1 MPEDAADRDV
11 EGIVRE
17 LTRAEKLRLVRG
29 ARDPAGTATGYV
41 PGVDRLDV
49 PSLRLVDGPLG
60 IRAEGERAT
69 AFPAS
74 IATAATFDPELARE
88 QGAAMARE
96 ALAHD
101 QDVLLAPGTNLIR
114 VPHCGRNFEYYA
126 EDPHLSGVMAA
137 GFVEGVESAGV
148 LATVKHYVANNQETA
163 RTSVSAAVDDR
174 TLRELYLRPFRA
186 AVDAGVGCVMTA
198 YNRVNG
204 VHMSDHADLVG
215 GVLKGEWGFD
225 GVVMSD
231 WYGLESTV
239 GAATAGLDLEMPGV
253 PVAPDDVAVGD
264 WDDDGTGESG
274 GDPGRGDPDAAD
286 PLASFEWP
294 DGIPDATHA
303 GLFGDPL
310 AAALDADEVPPER
323 LDDMVRRVLG
333 AYDRLGLLSGTRA
346 ERPAG
351 ELDTPAHRE
360 LAERVAA
367 RGTVLLEN
375 DGVLPLSGDADVAVI
390 GPHVGEAKLGGGG
403 SSETTPFHSVS
414 PVAGFRDRADGRVTV
429 ARGIPEI
436 ASVSLFDLLPFV
448 ERPEEADGD
457 GDGGAD
463 SGGGADVDGSGDR
476 GAAGAGDAF
485 DVDAAVEDAVDAD
498 EPSLEAAT
506 EAAAAA
512 DVAVVFVR
520 DTTTEGRDRDSLR
533 LPGRQDDLVEAV
545 AAANERT
552 VVVLRTGGPVE
563 VPWRDD
569 VAALVEAW
577 YPGQADGRAVA
588 ATLYGDRDPSGR
600 LPVTFAPEGT
610 YPTADDRR
618 FPGVDGVA
626 HYEEGLFVGYRAFDA
641 DRTEGDPVYPFG
653 HGESYATFA
662 YGEASVTDST
672 VSVTVENV
680 ADRPGREV
688 VQAYVRP
695 PETGPGS
702 TVERPVRELAGVT
715 AVPLHA
721 GESRTVDIDLDER
734 ALGRYDESAGW
745 TIDPGVYAVEVGRS
759 VADVRTTTTLER

>member
-1 MPEDAADRDV
+1 MSEDAAGRDV

-126 EDPHLSGVMAA
+126 EDPHLSGAMAA
-137 GFVEGVESAGV
+137 GFIEGVESADV

-215 GVLKGEWGFD
+215 GVLKDEWGFE

-253 PVAPDDVAVGD
+253 GVDPDDVAVGD
-264 WDDDGTGESG
+264 WDDDGASG
-274 GDPGRGDPDAAD
+274 SGDDPGSGDADDAD

-310 AAALDADEVPPER
+310 AAALDAGEVPPER

-367 RGTVLLEN
+367 RGTVLLDN

-414 PVAGFRDRADGRVTV
+414 PVAGLRDRADGRVTV

-436 ASVSLFDLLPFV
+436 ESVSLFDLLPFV

-457 GDGGAD
+457 GEGDGDGTAAPGGE
-463 SGGGADVDGSGDR
+463 SGGGGDSVR
-476 GAAGAGDAF
+476 DAT
-485 DVDAAVEDAVDAD
+485 AVDAD
-498 EPSLEAAT
+498 DPSLEAAA
-506 EAAAAA
+506 EAAAEA

-569 VAALVEAW
+569 VAAVLEAW

-588 ATLYGDRDPSGR
+588 GTLYGDRDPSGR
-600 LPVTFAPEGT
+600 LPVTFAPEGS
-610 YPTADDRR
+610 YPTADERR
-618 FPGVDGVA
+618 FPGIDGVA
-626 HYEEGLFVGYRAFDA
+626 DYEEGLFVGYRAFDA
-641 DRTEGDPVYPFG
+641 DHTDGEPVYPFG
-653 HGESYATFA
+653 HGESYASFE
-662 YGEASVTDST
+662 YGEASVTDGT
-672 VSVTVENV
+672 VAIDVENV

-695 PETGPGS
+695 PETGPGAA
-702 TVERPVRELAGVT
+702 VDRPVRELAGVA

-721 GESRTVDIDLDER
+721 GETRTVEIDLDER

-745 TIDPGVYAVEVGRS
+745 TVDPGVYAVEVGRS
-759 VADVRTTTTLER
+759 VADRRATTTLER

>member
-1 MPEDAADRDV
+1 MSEDAAGRDV

-101 QDVLLAPGTNLIR
+101 LDVLLAPGTNLIR

-126 EDPHLSGVMAA
+126 EDPHLSGAMAA
-137 GFVEGVESAGV
+137 GFIEGVESADV

-215 GVLKGEWGFD
+215 GVLKDEWGFA

-253 PVAPDDVAVGD
+253 GVDPDDVAVGD
-264 WDDDGTGESG
+264 WDDDGASG
-274 GDPGRGDPDAAD
+274 SGDDPGSGDADDAD

-310 AAALDADEVPPER
+310 AAALDAGEVPPER

-414 PVAGFRDRADGRVTV
+414 PVAGLRDRADGRVTV

-436 ASVSLFDLLPFV
+436 ESVSLFDLLPFV

-457 GDGGAD
+457 GDGDGDGTAAPGGE
-463 SGGGADVDGSGDR
+463 SGGGGDSVR
-476 GAAGAGDAF
+476 DAT
-485 DVDAAVEDAVDAD
+485 AVDAD
-498 EPSLEAAT
+498 DPSLEAAA
-506 EAAAAA
+506 EAAAEA

-569 VAALVEAW
+569 VAAVLEAW

-588 ATLYGDRDPSGR
+588 GTLYGDRDPSGR
-600 LPVTFAPEGT
+600 LPVTFAPEGS
-610 YPTADDRR
+610 YPTADERR
-618 FPGVDGVA
+618 FPGIDGVA
-626 HYEEGLFVGYRAFDA
+626 DYEEGLFVGYRAFDA
-641 DRTEGDPVYPFG
+641 DHTDGEPVYPFG
-653 HGESYATFA
+653 HGESYATFE
-662 YGEASVTDST
+662 YGEASVTDGT
-672 VSVTVENV
+672 VAIDVENV

-695 PETGPGS
+695 PETGPGAA
-702 TVERPVRELAGVT
+702 VDRPVRELAGVA

-721 GESRTVDIDLDER
+721 GETRTVEIDLDER

-745 TIDPGVYAVEVGRS
+745 TVDPGVYAVEVGRS
-759 VADVRTTTTLER
+759 VADRRATTTLER